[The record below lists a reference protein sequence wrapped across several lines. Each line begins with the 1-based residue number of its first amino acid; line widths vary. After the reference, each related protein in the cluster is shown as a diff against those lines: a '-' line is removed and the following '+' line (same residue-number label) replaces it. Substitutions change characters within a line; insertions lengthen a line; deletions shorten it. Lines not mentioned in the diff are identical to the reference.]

1 MHASNVSRLLLIT
14 SFLGLLIGC
23 AGQASV
29 APTSA
34 PAIVPTSAPVAAPTV
49 APTVA
54 AATEPTVAPTVAV
67 ATEPTV
73 APTVA
78 VATEPTSAP
87 AVSSVGGV
95 ALVRGSIIK
104 RPYVVMIDNH
114 PNAYPQSGLDKATV
128 VFEALA
134 EFGLTRFMA
143 VYAPG
148 ISPDVTR
155 IGPVRSTRLYFAQW
169 ALPLGAVY
177 VHAGGSPQ
185 GLALVESS
193 QLIMNVDALFRANGN
208 YFSRDDRRVAPH
220 NLYTSTS
227 NLDQAAASGN
237 AQPIRSDVGFLFKA
251 EAPVAQRPVAQILTY
266 FFLYSEDAAGW
277 VYDPAS
283 NSYSRL
289 RRGKPAIDA
298 ESGAQLRAKNVVVM
312 EVKEAPITGDEKGRI
327 EQQVVGSGKARVF
340 VDGIEREITWHK
352 DTPESPL
359 LFLDGSNQE
368 IQFNIGQIWIVALP
382 TLDNLKVS

>member
-177 VHAGGSPQ
+177 VH
-185 GLALVESS
+185 
-193 QLIMNVDALFRANGN
+193 ALFRANGN

>member
-23 AGQASV
+23 AGQAAP
-29 APTSA
+29 APTAA
-34 PAIVPTSAPVAAPTV
+34 PAIVPIAAPTIAPALPTTAPTVESTAPTV
-49 APTVA
+49 APTIA
-54 AATEPTVAPTVAV
+54 SIAPTVAPTI
-67 ATEPTV
+67 
-73 APTVA
+73 APT
-78 VATEPTSAP
+78 TAP
-87 AVSSVGGV
+87 VDSIGGV
-95 ALVRGSIIK
+95 ALVRGSITR

-114 PNAYPQSGLDKATV
+114 PNAYPQSGLDKATI

-148 ISPDVTR
+148 ISPDVAR

-169 ALPLGAVY
+169 ALPLGALY

-193 QLIMNVDALFRANGN
+193 QLIVNVDALFRASQG
-208 YFSRDDRRVAPH
+208 YFSRDDRRAAPH
-220 NLYTSTS
+220 NLYTSS
-227 NLDQAAASGN
+227 ANLDQAAAAGT
-237 AQPIRSDVGFLFKA
+237 AQPIRPDVGFLFKT
-251 EAPVAQRPVAQILTY
+251 EAPADQRPAAQILTY
-266 FFLYSEDAAGW
+266 FFLYSEDDAGW
-277 VYDPAS
+277 VYDPTT
-283 NSYSRL
+283 NSYNRL
-289 RRGKPAIDA
+289 RRGKPAVDA
-298 ESGAQLRAKNVVVM
+298 ESGAQLRTKNVVVM
-312 EVKEAPITGDEKGRI
+312 EVQEAPITGDEKGRI

-340 VDGIEREITWHK
+340 VDGIEREITWRK

-359 LFLDGSNQE
+359 LFLDASNQE